1 MSAYV
6 KSLSCKM
13 ILCLLMTLLS
23 TQASAWWND
32 KWNYRVPLTLDAS
45 ISGANIETSQT
56 EVPVLVRLHAGN
68 FQDFMLLKDDLSDLR
83 FVGND
88 DKTPLKHFVEHFDP
102 VNQMLFVWVKLPQLT
117 GGIATE
123 QVWLYYGNADAVG
136 TTVSGDAYEIS
147 QSLVLPFNATDAQIS
162 DKTAYANVVEN
173 HDATLNPASII
184 GSGSQFGGTQ
194 YLVIQD
200 SPSMRMVP
208 ESGATFSAWVKPTGS
223 QVDGVLFAR
232 HSGSSH
238 IELAIS
244 GNLLYAKLNN
254 GGSSFETP
262 RSVQLTT
269 DAWQHVAV
277 VLGAD
282 NLKLVL
288 NGEQV
293 ASIPVQW
300 NELGGSTLIGAA
312 LNGERGFIGEL
323 DEIRFDKTARS
334 LDWIKLSAINQGPQ
348 DTLVAVQQAEQLGS
362 GGHGSQMFD
371 VILGSLDEAGWAVIF
386 VLAIMAV
393 MCWMV
398 TIGKT
403 MYIRRAS
410 KDNAAFLE
418 QYKKLAGQDPAI
430 LDMDESTEDAKLA
443 HSPIAQAIFG
453 KHDHFQSS
461 PLYHLYHRGIREVR
475 GRMGNSVGARA
486 AGLSPQA
493 IDAIRASLD
502 ADMTREMQVLNGKM
516 VVLTIA
522 VSGGPFLGLLGTV
535 IGVMITFAAIAATGD
550 VNIGAIAPG
559 VAAALAAT
567 VAGLLVAIP
576 ALFAYN
582 YLVLRIKDV
591 TADMRV
597 FIDEFITRIAE
608 YYGQ

>member
-1 MSAYV
+1 M
-6 KSLSCKM
+6 KSFSCKL
-13 ILCLLMTLLS
+13 ILSLFMVLLS
-23 TQASAWWND
+23 AHASAWWND
-32 KWNYRVPLTLDAS
+32 KWSYRAPLTLDAS

-83 FVGND
+83 FVAND
-88 DKTPLKHFVEHFDP
+88 DKTPLKHYVEHFDP
-102 VNQMLFVWVKLPQLT
+102 INQMLFVWVKLPQLT

-123 QVWLYYGNADAVG
+123 RVWMYYGNADAVG
-136 TTVSGDAYEIS
+136 TVASGDAYEIS
-147 QSLVLPFNATDAQIS
+147 QSLVLPFSGSDAQIS

-173 HDATLNPASII
+173 HEATLNPASII
-184 GSGSQFGGTQ
+184 GGGLQVGGTQ
-194 YLVIQD
+194 YLTIQD
-200 SPSMRMVP
+200 SPAMRMVP
-208 ESGATFSAWVKPTGS
+208 ETGATFSAWIKPIGT
-223 QVDGVLFAR
+223 QVDGVVFAR

-238 IELAIS
+238 VELAVS

-254 GGSSFETP
+254 GGSVFETP
-262 RSVQLTT
+262 RSVQLAA
-269 DAWQHVAV
+269 DSWQHVAM
-277 VLGAD
+277 VLSAD
-282 NLKLVL
+282 NLKVVV
-288 NGEQV
+288 NGEMQ

-300 NELGGSTLIGAA
+300 SELGGSTTIGAS
-312 LNGERGFIGEL
+312 LNGERGFVGEL
-323 DEIRFDKTARS
+323 DEVRFDKIARPQ
-334 LDWIKLSAINQGPQ
+334 DWIKVAAINQGAM
-348 DTLVAVQQAEQLGS
+348 DTLVAVQPAEQLGS
-362 GGHGSQMFD
+362 GGHGNQMFD

-386 VLAIMAV
+386 VLAIMGV
-393 MCWMV
+393 FCWMV
-398 TIGKT
+398 TIGKSL
-403 MYIRRAS
+403 YIRRSS
-410 KDNAAFLE
+410 KDNEAFLT

-461 PLYHLYHRGIREVR
+461 SLYHLYHRGISEVR
-475 GRMGNSVGARA
+475 ARMGNSVGARA

-502 ADMTREMQVLNGKM
+502 SDMTREVQKLNSKM
-516 VVLTIA
+516 VVLTIS

-535 IGVMITFAAIAATGD
+535 IGVMITFAAIAASGD